1 MKRLLRRLHR
11 PLVWMVMCLILG
23 LIGGMIRENTSYHS
37 FFMYM
42 LIIVIGLFVYMYHTK
57 RWIYIGLILIMA
69 VGSISMQI
77 HPVVTEQLAE
87 GEQVILKG
95 RIMDKGE
102 TPFYTVFLLDQVQ
115 QLQNN
120 KIIPLKSKIKVLTNN
135 SQELHLGE
143 EILIKGQ
150 VKPLVKQYNPSDFD
164 YGMYLKSQGII
175 NEVQLEKIIKKWPYK
190 GVRYKVKEQLQRQI
204 ELLFKGQDDGLVSA
218 LVLGEKGVLN
228 PDTKILYEQLG
239 IAHVLA
245 ISGLHMSVI
254 ALSIGWLLG
263 RMNFNYTW
271 RNILSVIGIW
281 GYSLLVGTSVSVTRA
296 SIMLTVMLIV
306 RVLWEEEDLLSSLAL
321 AAFIILMLNPF
332 QLYQVGFQLSFMA
345 LLGVAFYQ
353 ALYQFFKHEC
363 RWHQGKLKLVR
374 LFLPTLCMSVFSMPI
389 LAYHFYEVSLLGLV
403 LNVLIIPLFG
413 VLVPLILITLLLSI
427 LALPLTSFFVY
438 CVLAFLESIKS
449 IGESLVNVPFATM
462 ITGRP
467 SSLFYIMY
475 YGGLGI
481 VSLRVKQVWNKKIDY
496 LIGLGT
502 VLILGGLLRRQD
514 LMEIT
519 HLYVGQG
526 DCTVVTMPNGK
537 TLLMDSGPKQ
547 SGKKVESYLKFKGKK
562 QVDLVILSHPHEDHI
577 GGLLYL
583 MEQGYQIKAVMG
595 AIPKGQE
602 DEHML
607 ELKKLCEEN
616 NIPLYEGYKGNKVQ
630 IEDIS
635 LKVLWPD
642 KEMVYSN
649 LNEASLVCLLKYGA
663 FEELFTGDIGFE
675 TEEILEP
682 DIEDIEVLKVPHH
695 GSRYSTSSKFLEKL
709 GAEYGMISA
718 GVRNFYGHP
727 NQSTLE
733 RLKENDTQI
742 RRTDT
747 QGALFIRT
755 DGKQYTVQTHMQEEK
770 TSESKGDYA
779 HLW

>member
-1 MKRLLRRLHR
+1 MKQLLRRIHR

-42 LIIVIGLFVYMYHTK
+42 FIVVIGLFVYMYHIK
-57 RWIYIGLILIMA
+57 RWVYLSLILIVA

-87 GEQVILKG
+87 GEEVILKG
-95 RIMDKGE
+95 RIIDKGA
-102 TPFYTVFLLDQVQ
+102 TPFHTVFLLDQVQ
-115 QLQNN
+115 QFQNN
-120 KIIPLKSKIKVLTNN
+120 KITSLKSQIKVLTNN
-135 SQELHLGE
+135 SKELHLGE

-150 VKPLVKQYNPSDFD
+150 VKPLTKQYNPSDFD
-164 YGMYLKSQGII
+164 YDRYLKSQGII
-175 NEVQLEKIIKKWPYK
+175 NEVQLEKILKKWPYK
-190 GVRYKVKEQLQRQI
+190 GIRYKVKEQLQRQI

-228 PDTKILYEQLG
+228 PDTKLLYEQLG

-321 AAFIILMLNPF
+321 AAFIILILNPF

-363 RWHQGKLKLVR
+363 RWYQSRLKL
-374 LFLPTLCMSVFSMPI
+374 LHFFLPTLCISVFSMPI
-389 LAYHFYEVSLLGLV
+389 LAYHFYEISLLGVV

-413 VLVPLILITLLLSI
+413 ILVPLILITLLLSI
-427 LALPLTSFFVY
+427 LAPPLTLFFVY
-438 CVLAFLESIKS
+438 SILAFLESIKS
-449 IGESLVNVPFATM
+449 LGEGLVSVPFVTI

-481 VSLRVKQVWNKKIDY
+481 MSLKVKQVWNKKMDY
-496 LIGLGT
+496 LIGLGI
-502 VLILGGLLRRQD
+502 VLVLGGLLRQQD
-514 LMEIT
+514 LMEIA
-519 HLYVGQG
+519 HLYVEQG
-526 DCTVVTMPNGK
+526 DCTVVTMPDGK

-547 SGKKVESYLKFKGKK
+547 SGKKVESYLKFKGKR

-577 GGLLYL
+577 GGLFYL
-583 MEQGYQIKAVMG
+583 IEQGYKIKAVMG
-595 AIPKGQE
+595 AVLEGQE
-602 DEHML
+602 AEDIL
-607 ELKKLCEEN
+607 KLKKLCEEN
-616 NIPLYEGYKGNKVQ
+616 NIPMYEGYRGNKVQ

-649 LNEASLVCLLKYGA
+649 LNESSLVCLLKYGA

-675 TEEILEP
+675 TEEILAY

-709 GAEYGMISA
+709 GAEYGMISV